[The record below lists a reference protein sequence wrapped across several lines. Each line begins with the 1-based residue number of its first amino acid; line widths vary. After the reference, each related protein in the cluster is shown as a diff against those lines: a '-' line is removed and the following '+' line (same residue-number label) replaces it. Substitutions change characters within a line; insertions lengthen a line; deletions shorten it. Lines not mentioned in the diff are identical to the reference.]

1 MDAKIDE
8 IAERIRA
15 LRDVT
20 GFTTDEMAGATGVTK
35 DEYEASENGKKDFTF
50 TFLYKCAEK
59 FNVDIIELL
68 TGENPHLSGYTVVR
82 KGKGLPMKRRKG
94 FEYGHLASNF
104 KNKTAEPFLVHAPY
118 RADELSSIPVSSH
131 DGQEFNYVL
140 SGRLRFVYEDHT
152 EDLGEG
158 DSVYYNSSR
167 MHGMAALN
175 KEGCVFIA
183 VVLKGEHR

>member
-15 LRDVT
+15 MRDVT
-20 GFTTDEMAGATGVTK
+20 GFTTEEMAAATDVTEK
-35 DEYEASENGKKDFTF
+35 EYETLEKGGKDFSF

-59 FNVDIIELL
+59 FNVDIVELL

-82 KGKGLPMKRRKG
+82 NGKGLPMKRRKG

-104 KNKTAEPFLVHAPY
+104 KNKMAEPFLVNAPF
-118 RADELSSIPVSSH
+118 RADELSSIPLSSH
-131 DGQEFNYVL
+131 DGQEFNFVVK
-140 SGRLRFVYEDHT
+140 GRLRFVYEDHT

-158 DSVYYNSSR
+158 DSVFYDSSR
-167 MHGMAALN
+167 KHGMAALD
-175 KEGCVFIA
+175 KEGCTFIA
-183 VVLKGEHR
+183 VVLKGEHK